1 MKFRRCS
8 NKQKLARCTLHKIW
22 INFCQTCILPTV
34 NNFKCV
40 SSIDLEH
47 LRLTPASN
55 CLKPIQ
61 TLQNDFYCHLLSL
74 NWMTNYLNT
83 QPYINKLSR
92 SFPLN
97 FPISS
102 GSIHFFSFLFF
113 FFVFFCRLH
122 WIQWCH
128 ESKHESFIHQDMQDN
143 FISTS
148 PSMLALLGPKWS

>member
-102 GSIHFFSFLFF
+102 GSFTSSFLFF
-113 FFVFFCRLH
+113 SFSLSFFVDCIGYNDVMNPNTSHLSTK
-122 WIQWCH
+122 ICKTISSQQV
-128 ESKHESFIHQDMQDN
+128 HQC
-143 FISTS
+143 
-148 PSMLALLGPKWS
+148 WHC